1 MCCIVRCELPA
12 KHTFMSKKT
21 IIFSIVLIIVATFF
35 GSDMF
40 LNEEL
45 PQSVVVPEQ
54 TRIIAEMATESAEV
68 ETQMQEWII
77 SSYDEMMRRISKEE
91 GQDWLLMS
99 AIAYSES
106 RFHSDIVSKRGAIG
120 LMQIMPIVGKQFNV
134 AKENIVDPETNI
146 RLAGKLLK
154 QIDKTLKLSPETS
167 ANDRM
172 SIILACYNGGIGHV
186 SDARRL
192 AESNGEDHNSWE
204 VVARYLKMKADPAV
218 YESELVRY
226 GKFTGSRQTEAYVR
240 EVMKRYDFY
249 CNLVENGADMVA
261 QVK

>member
-1 MCCIVRCELPA
+1 
-12 KHTFMSKKT
+12 MSKKT
-21 IIFSIVLIIVATFF
+21 IIFSIVLIIVATYF
-35 GSDMF
+35 GSEMF
-40 LNEEL
+40 LDEEL
-45 PQSVVVPEQ
+45 VVPQQ

-68 ETQMQEWII
+68 ESQMQEWII
-77 SSYDEMMRRISKEE
+77 SSYDEMMRRISEE
-91 GQDWLLMS
+91 EVQDWRLMS

-106 RFHSDIVSKRGAIG
+106 RFHSDVVSKQGAIG

-134 AKENIVDPETNI
+134 EKENIVDPETNI

-154 QIDKTLKLSPETS
+154 QIDKTMKFSPSTS

-192 AESNGEDHNSWE
+192 AKSNGEDHNSWE

-218 YESELVRY
+218 YESELVRH
-226 GKFTGSRQTEAYVR
+226 GKFTGSGQTVAYVR

-249 CNLVENGADMVA
+249 CDLVDNGAEMVA

>member
-154 QIDKTLKLSPETS
+154 QIDKTL
-167 ANDRM
+167 
-172 SIILACYNGGIGHV
+172 
-186 SDARRL
+186 
-192 AESNGEDHNSWE
+192 
-204 VVARYLKMKADPAV
+204 
-218 YESELVRY
+218 
-226 GKFTGSRQTEAYVR
+226 
-240 EVMKRYDFY
+240 
-249 CNLVENGADMVA
+249 
-261 QVK
+261 

>member
-35 GSDMF
+35 GSEMF
-40 LNEEL
+40 LDEEL
-45 PQSVVVPEQ
+45 TQGVVVSEQ
-54 TRIIAEMATESAEV
+54 AHIAEMATESAEV

-106 RFHSDIVSKRGAIG
+106 RFHSDLVSKQGAIG

-134 AKENIVDPETNI
+134 EKEHIVDPETNI

-154 QIDKTLKLSPETS
+154 QIDKTLKLSPDTS

-192 AESNGEDHNSWE
+192 AKSNGEDHNSWE

-218 YESELVRY
+218 YESELVRH

>member
-1 MCCIVRCELPA
+1 M
-12 KHTFMSKKT
+12 TFMGAQLLSEDFETESTVAAAPDEKT
-21 IIFSIVLIIVATFF
+21 ELAT
-35 GSDMF
+35 
-40 LNEEL
+40 
-45 PQSVVVPEQ
+45 
-54 TRIIAEMATESAEV
+54 EMASDSTDVV
-68 ETQMQEWII
+68 EDWVISIYDDMMQ
-77 SSYDEMMRRISKEE
+77 RISEEE

-99 AIAYSES
+99 AIAYNES
-106 RFHSDIVSKRGAIG
+106 RFHSDVVSKRGAIG

-134 AKENIVDPETNI
+134 AKEHIVDPETNI
-146 RLAGKLLK
+146 RLAGKLLR
-154 QIDKTLKLSPETS
+154 QIEKILKLSPTTS

-186 SDARRL
+186 TDARRL
-192 AESNGEDHNSWE
+192 AKSNGEDPNSWE

-218 YESELVRY
+218 YESELVRH

-249 CNLVENGADMVA
+249 CDLVDNGGNMVA

>member
-1 MCCIVRCELPA
+1 
-12 KHTFMSKKT
+12 MSKKT

-35 GSDMF
+35 GSEMF
-40 LNEEL
+40 VDEEL
-45 PQSVVVPEQ
+45 PQGVVIPEQ
-54 TRIIAEMATESAEV
+54 THIIAEMATESANV

-77 SSYDEMMRRISKEE
+77 SSYDEMMRRIGEEE
-91 GQDWLLMS
+91 GQDWLLLS
-99 AIAYSES
+99 AIAYNES
-106 RFHSDIVSKRGAIG
+106 RFHSDLVSKQGAIG
-120 LMQIMPIVGKQFNV
+120 LMQIMPIVGRQFNV
-134 AKENIVDPETNI
+134 EKEHIVDHETNI

-154 QIDKTLKLSPETS
+154 QIDKTLKLSPTTS
-167 ANDRM
+167 ADDRM

-192 AESNGEDHNSWE
+192 AKSNGEDYNSWE

-240 EVMKRYDFY
+240 EVMKRYNFY
-249 CNLVENGADMVA
+249 CDLVNNGANMVA